1 MDGLFLFKK
10 IVGPLFLPVPLCIE
24 IMLVG
29 LIFLWLTRKHKTG
42 KVIVSIGFGL
52 FVLLS
57 HSAFTDK
64 LLRPLEYMFPPL
76 QDPSGAQGVKWI
88 VILGGGHVSDP
99 QLPVT
104 SQIDESAAVR
114 LMEGIRLQRMIPGS
128 KLILSGG
135 IAFDPVS
142 EAEIMEDL
150 ARAVGLEKQNIVL
163 EAESKD
169 TKDEARIVKEIV
181 GNGRFVLVT
190 SASHMPRSMALFKK
204 EGMNP
209 IPAPT
214 GHWVKEKQGMAP
226 GGFFPGAGSLRKA
239 ERAVYEY
246 LGLVWAKIR
255 GEI

>member
-1 MDGLFLFKK
+1 
-10 IVGPLFLPVPLCIE
+10 
-24 IMLVG
+24 
-29 LIFLWLTRKHKTG
+29 
-42 KVIVSIGFGL
+42 
-52 FVLLS
+52 
-57 HSAFTDK
+57 
-64 LLRPLEYMFPPL
+64 MFPPL
-76 QDPSGAQGVKWI
+76 QDPRGAQGVKWI
-88 VILGGGHVSDP
+88 VVLGGGHISDP

-104 SQIDESAAVR
+104 SQIEESTAVR

-135 IAFDPVS
+135 IGFDPVS
-142 EAEIMEDL
+142 DAEIMEAL
-150 ARAVGLEKQNIVL
+150 AKAIGLEKQHIVL

-181 GNGRFVLVT
+181 GDDRFVLVT

-204 EGMNP
+204 QGMNP

-214 GHWVKEKQGMAP
+214 GHWVKREQGMGPEGSFPDA
-226 GGFFPGAGSLRKA
+226 GGLRKA

-246 LGLVWAKIR
+246 LGLVWAMIR